1 MVCQNW
7 AGGILSFTRS
17 KLFYQDNNKDMV
29 LLEQVLNLPNTKLAI
44 IHGSRDNVIPL
55 SSSQN
60 IVQRFNNNNNPI
72 DFTTLEGRGHDPFE
86 ENTEEFIQKFQNI
99 VNKF

>member
-1 MVCQNW
+1 
-7 AGGILSFTRS
+7 
-17 KLFYQDNNKDMV
+17 MV